1 MKIWI
6 IWKWWAW
13 KTTLSIFLIK
23 ELSKHKKV
31 IAIDADS
38 NKNLIDYL
46 WFEEWDNLE
55 LWDLKKEIFEK
66 AQVEASEYDRK
77 YCPKWWKRVFSTDTT
92 NDEIL
97 KRVVYKNWNIS
108 LIQLWEPREAR
119 VWVTWMCPYNE
130 TLKVYLSNLEEK
142 EDEIVFVDFA
152 AWSEAAWKWLVSSL
166 DNIIIPLEPNSKN
179 LDVAKD
185 IYKTLKKIN
194 FKNVYFIIN
203 KLRQESDIDYIKEY
217 FGEDINIIWFIN
229 FSKEIMKLDIR
240 RDLDINKID
249 EENRNNIKKISDKV
263 LNFKKDSE
271 VLKRLQYLDELKW
284 DKKCH

>member
-13 KTTLSIFLIK
+13 KTTTSVFLIK
-23 ELSKHKKV
+23 ELSKNKNI

-46 WFEEWDNLE
+46 WFDEENKLE
-55 LWDLKKEIFEK
+55 LWDLKKEIFSK
-66 AQVEASEYDRK
+66 AQVESSEYDRK
-77 YCPKWWKRVFSTDTT
+77 YYPKWWEKIFKTDK
-92 NDEIL
+92 NDEIFR
-97 KRVVYKNWNIS
+97 KVTYKNWNIN
-108 LIQLWEPREAR
+108 LLQLWEPRECR

-130 TLKVYLSNLEEK
+130 TLKVYLSNLKEK

-152 AWSEAAWKWLVSSL
+152 AWSEAAWKWIIASL
-166 DNIIIPLEPNSKN
+166 DNLIIPLEPNSKN

-185 IYKTLKKIN
+185 IYKTLKNIN
-194 FKNVYFIIN
+194 FKNIFFIIN
-203 KLRQESDIDYIKEY
+203 KLRSDEDIKYIKDY
-217 FGEDINIIWFIN
+217 FEEEINIIWSIY
-229 FSKEIMKLDIR
+229 FSKEIMKLDIK

-249 EENRNNIKKISDKV
+249 EENKKNIQKISNFISNLKKDDEV
-263 LNFKKDSE
+263 LNRLKK
-271 VLKRLQYLDELKW
+271 LDELKW